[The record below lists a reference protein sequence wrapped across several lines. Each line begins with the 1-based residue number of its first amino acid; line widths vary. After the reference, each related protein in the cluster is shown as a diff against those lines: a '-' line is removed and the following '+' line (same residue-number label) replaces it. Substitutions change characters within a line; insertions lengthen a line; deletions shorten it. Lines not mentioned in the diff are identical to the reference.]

1 MRYATLLA
9 KSALAPVLPFI
20 LAHCASLRSERLPP
34 GRRRMRQ
41 GLGVLAALLAAGV
54 IQAVPSC
61 ALAQQRETISFESR
75 NRGKPIQLSAEI
87 YWPAGQGPVAA
98 MVIHHGSGGWS
109 AMREGRFA
117 REMAAMGVA
126 GVVIDSFK
134 ARDIIST
141 WADQSQ
147 VSRLDFIVD
156 ALRALK
162 ALGDN
167 PRIDPKRIG
176 IMGFSKGGLSALYS
190 AQERFVELAG
200 VPVGLRFALHVP
212 FYPLCLV
219 YSYKPTTSGAP
230 IYMLIGGND
239 TWVGAEPCTS
249 YAEVLRANG
258 ARVEAKVYARA
269 MHQFDGGPTNYARR
283 AENPSKCR
291 YEEQSDGSFI
301 ERTSGLAVAGANG
314 WPDEAGTAWNTCR
327 TYGAAYGSQQ
337 AAAEQ
342 SLADLK
348 SYVRRHLLGI

>member
-1 MRYATLLA
+1 
-9 KSALAPVLPFI
+9 
-20 LAHCASLRSERLPP
+20 
-34 GRRRMRQ
+34 
-41 GLGVLAALLAAGV
+41 
-54 IQAVPSC
+54 
-61 ALAQQRETISFESR
+61 
-75 NRGKPIQLSAEI
+75 
-87 YWPAGQGPVAA
+87 

-109 AMREGRFA
+109 ALREGRFA
-117 REMAAMGVA
+117 REMVAMGVA

-200 VPVGLRFALHVP
+200 VPAGLRFALHVP

-230 IYMLIGGND
+230 IYMLIGGHD

-327 TYGAAYGSQQ
+327 TWGAGYGYQQ
-337 AAAEQ
+337 EAAEQ